1 MNRLNSLANFR
12 EAYNGPV
19 SKPRTMNKREFKDR
33 VYQELAKITKALSNP
48 HRLEIIEL
56 LAQGEFSVEQ
66 IASNTNLPIANTSQH
81 LQSLKNSQLV
91 EINRQ
96 GNFIYYR
103 LANVNVFKAWKALR
117 ELGVEHIGSIEK
129 IIKDFKQA
137 KFNLES
143 LSITDLINKLEKG
156 RVTILDVRPETEFN
170 KGHIANAVSIPIEQ
184 LKQRLKELPKKNEII
199 AYCRGPFCVFADEAV
214 AFLNKKGYKAIR
226 LEEGYPDWQLEG
238 LPVEV
243 SLN

>member
-1 MNRLNSLANFR
+1 
-12 EAYNGPV
+12 
-19 SKPRTMNKREFKDR
+19 MNKREFKDK
-33 VYQELAKITKALSNP
+33 VYQELAKITKSLSNP

-66 IASNTNLPIANTSQH
+66 IATNTSLPIANASQH
-81 LQSLKNSQLV
+81 LQSLKISQLV

-117 ELGVEHIGSIEK
+117 ELGVERISSIEK

-137 KFNLES
+137 KFSLES
-143 LSITDLINKLEKG
+143 LSINELISKLKKG
-156 RVTILDVRPETEFN
+156 RVTILDVRPDAEYR

-184 LKQRLKELPKKNEII
+184 LPQRLKELPKRNEII

-214 AFLNKKGYKAIR
+214 ALLDKRGYKAIR

-243 SLN
+243 SMNWNPLTNTMAQ